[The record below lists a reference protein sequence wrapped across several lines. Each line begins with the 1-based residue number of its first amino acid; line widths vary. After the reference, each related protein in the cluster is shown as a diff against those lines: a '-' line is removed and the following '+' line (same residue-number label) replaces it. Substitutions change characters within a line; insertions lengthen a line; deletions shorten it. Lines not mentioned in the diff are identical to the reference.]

1 MKAEISRF
9 RYKDDQSFSGVYFKQ
24 GQHIQDS
31 ELNSIT
37 TYLKQQIENLG
48 ARAAFNGTPRRDGL
62 IDIVEELGAPLKGW
76 KARFRPA
83 GGVVVADGVV
93 AEALPRF
100 KDAAFSIFNQKFL
113 HGEYDAP
120 KTAFVYVDIWDQIKD
135 AYMLPDLIDPGLNG
149 ALGACISERVAQV
162 KLCQSSD
169 LAMDPEQC
177 GTQLN
182 LPKVGNG
189 IFDIKLRTGAQLE
202 DKCDPCADLVDI
214 SLTTSNLL
222 FRVEVHDIRYDET
235 GFPLEVLLKWSREN
249 GAITYK
255 VPPSGTAL
263 PQLDKSFA
271 YEFFNEET
279 EQNMGVPAGGYS
291 HQPARGKIVT
301 DPADRPQ
308 KATHYRRWDG
318 FARIDLMTDAL
329 KSGWDRGVGLS
340 KTAAGSE
347 HGRFGVVKGAYVIN
361 LSEFVISL
369 DLVDRDI
376 LVGDF
381 WMALARSNAP
391 EGEKIRV
398 LSERPLGI
406 HHHYC
411 YLGELIMEEED
422 SYIRIDQPEDKSRL
436 EFPDLTCLH
445 ASDISYMPHDC
456 DKIQDVS
463 NMQDALDAL
472 CQAIPEYHTLKMSC
486 GTGQSGYL
494 EETFAS
500 QIKVLV
506 EDHHG
511 RPVPNTDVVFSCI
524 YPYVGT
530 GPRPNPDTNIGRIPL
545 IPVKDIPKIP
555 IPRDVPT
562 FPIPRIPIDGP
573 RPFDPLVNPGVVRR
587 ETQETASEI
596 ELVQSRSPANEQDH
610 ENTPSAPSIRNL
622 GITPTDLVHRNNGDV
637 GAIQL
642 TVRTDHMGYASVY
655 WTPRSVEGPRMV
667 RVELAHAPQGVSG
680 VLFYCGFA
688 EIRKPEKP
696 ILPKLKGVFWRADRK
711 QYHNDNTVKLDR
723 VLKGLELHFSDAL
736 RSGPDYRNAFRLFI
750 DAVEENSNQNSN
762 HSFIRTYEICSKFK
776 VTENRLI
783 VQPNQTILK
792 EIAKNNKATDCLPRG
807 FRFRIELDGR
817 FIFTKSGQNFDA
829 FVPTNP
835 TSDNKFIALDWSEAG
850 LGHISEFKSWFYLA
864 INKPDPVKE
873 VPINTVTK
881 EELAKANLF
890 NGNEAARL
898 LEFQPHW
905 ERHTDIFKAV
915 KISDR
920 NRIADIQRQ
929 IVFDGYKPRPKK
941 QDVFVNRMNQDELVK
956 TKLFTE
962 TQLKK
967 VLANQPHWEN
977 IEGLVKGLSITGT
990 SKRQTLATRLNFAD
1004 YRAKIPPVKK
1014 DVFVNYGQESEIRR
1028 SKLFSENELKII
1040 MKNKPHWKDLKA
1052 LASGLGLSVVK
1063 DIRTRDRLQ
1072 ILDARISFEGYS
1084 IPKIPKRDI
1093 LVNKMNEDQ
1102 LVSTRLF
1109 NRIQASEIVKNQPH
1123 WEHEKLLFEKLK
1135 ITNSAIKAKLSPRL
1149 GFDGFRKFIVVN
1161 PRVIDATK
1169 VVLPRAKVI
1178 KPPVTFNP
1186 VLHKPLITPLP
1197 VRVDTRK
1204 KDVKVNIFNLD
1215 QLVGS
1220 GVFDKTEAAKI
1231 LAFRPKW
1238 SEVKQVTKT
1247 LKITDATR
1255 ISSLERRLNFEGF
1268 GRGVPVKETPK
1279 VSINKGTEKE
1289 LLSVPGISSRTQAK
1303 KIMSARPYGKIE
1315 DLKKAGLRLT
1325 QINKMKP
1332 HLKL

>member
-9 RYKDDQSFSGVYFKQ
+9 RYKDDESFSGIYFKQ

-31 ELNSIT
+31 ELNAIT
-37 TYLKQQIENLG
+37 TYLTQQIENLG
-48 ARAAFNGTPRRDGL
+48 ARTVFNGTPRRDGL
-62 IDIVEELGAPLKGW
+62 IDIVEELPDPLKGW
-76 KARFRPA
+76 KARFRPN
-83 GGVVVADGVV
+83 GGVVVADGVI
-93 AEALPRF
+93 AEALP
-100 KDAAFSIFNQKFL
+100 KIQDAAYSIFNQKFL
-113 HGEYDAP
+113 HGNFDVSES
-120 KTAFVYVDIWDQIKD
+120 AFVYVDIWDQIKD

-235 GFPLEVLLKWSREN
+235 GFPLEVQLKWSREN

-329 KSGWDRGVGLS
+329 ESGWDRGVGLS

-369 DLVDRDI
+369 DLVDRAI

-381 WMALARSNAP
+381 WLALARSNAP

-398 LSERPLGI
+398 LSEYPLGI
-406 HHHYC
+406 HHQYC

-445 ASDISYMPHDC
+445 ASDIAYMPHDC
-456 DKIQDVS
+456 DKIQDAS

-494 EETFAS
+494 EETFSS

-511 RPVPNTDVVFSCI
+511 RPVPNTDVVFTCI
-524 YPYVGT
+524 YPFKRNGLT
-530 GPRPNPDTNIGRIPL
+530 SDTSPNIGNIPHIPL
-545 IPVKDIPKIP
+545 KDFPKIP
-555 IPRDVPT
+555 IPSVVPT
-562 FPIPRIPIDGP
+562 IPIPRIPDDGP
-573 RPFDPLVNPGVVRR
+573 RPFDPRLKPGQVGHESKEINPDLV
-587 ETQETASEI
+587 
-596 ELVQSRSPANEQDH
+596 
-610 ENTPSAPSIRNL
+610 NTPSIPSKDDV
-622 GITPTDLVHRNNGDV
+622 GITIYDRLHENDGDA
-637 GAIQL
+637 GQIQL
-642 TVRTDHMGYASVY
+642 TVRTDHMGIASVY
-655 WTPRSVEGPRMV
+655 WTPHYIEGPRMV

-696 ILPKLKGVFWRADRK
+696 ILPKLEGVFWRADRK

-723 VLKGLELHFSDAL
+723 VLKGLELHFTEEL

-750 DAVEENSNQNSN
+750 DAVEEISNQNSN

-881 EELAKANLF
+881 EELAKAKLF

-905 ERHTDIFKAV
+905 EHHADIFKAV
-915 KISDR
+915 EISDR
-920 NRIADIQRQ
+920 NRMADIQRQ

-1004 YRAKIPPVKK
+1004 YQAKIPPVKK
-1014 DVFVNYGQESEIRR
+1014 DVFVNYGQE
-1028 SKLFSENELKII
+1028 
-1040 MKNKPHWKDLKA
+1040 
-1052 LASGLGLSVVK
+1052 
-1063 DIRTRDRLQ
+1063 
-1072 ILDARISFEGYS
+1072 
-1084 IPKIPKRDI
+1084 
-1093 LVNKMNEDQ
+1093 
-1102 LVSTRLF
+1102 
-1109 NRIQASEIVKNQPH
+1109 
-1123 WEHEKLLFEKLK
+1123 
-1135 ITNSAIKAKLSPRL
+1135 
-1149 GFDGFRKFIVVN
+1149 
-1161 PRVIDATK
+1161 
-1169 VVLPRAKVI
+1169 
-1178 KPPVTFNP
+1178 
-1186 VLHKPLITPLP
+1186 
-1197 VRVDTRK
+1197 
-1204 KDVKVNIFNLD
+1204 
-1215 QLVGS
+1215 
-1220 GVFDKTEAAKI
+1220 
-1231 LAFRPKW
+1231 
-1238 SEVKQVTKT
+1238 
-1247 LKITDATR
+1247 
-1255 ISSLERRLNFEGF
+1255 
-1268 GRGVPVKETPK
+1268 
-1279 VSINKGTEKE
+1279 
-1289 LLSVPGISSRTQAK
+1289 
-1303 KIMSARPYGKIE
+1303 
-1315 DLKKAGLRLT
+1315 
-1325 QINKMKP
+1325 
-1332 HLKL
+1332 